1 MSVVP
6 CAHHSD
12 RPTSEGVAGELRQ
25 LWGDYIARLYRV
37 FYSTAGNRYQ
47 VAMVAGADA
56 QLPPL
61 KNTSGNTGT
70 EK

>member
-25 LWGDYIARLYRV
+25 LWGDYIARLCRV
-37 FYSTAGNRYQ
+37 FYSSAGNRYQ
-47 VAMVAGADA
+47 VAVMH
-56 QLPPL
+56 PL
-61 KNTSGNTGT
+61 YVLR
-70 EK
+70 